1 MKITLAILCAILL
14 AANPVNGQSKSEVG
28 VMAGISYYLGDLNI
42 NKHFHLSQ
50 PAGGIVSRYI
60 FNPHFA
66 LKNSFYYGMIEG
78 NDAFSNNPIH
88 KTRNLHFRSSIID
101 IATQIEFNFFPFNEG
116 KSERMIRRE
125 GKYYF
130 SPYVFTGI
138 SMFSFNP
145 QARHGDTWF
154 ELQPL
159 GTEEQGTIA
168 YPDKKKYSLTQLCI
182 PFGTGIKYDLSKKV
196 NMAFEWGLRYT
207 FTDYIDD
214 VSTTYANPMA
224 IGAEKGPVA
233 RELSDPSAERGSE
246 IDNTGRQRGNSK
258 NNDLY
263 AFTGIMITFKIA
275 NKYQQIKCVQQ

>member
-1 MKITLAILCAILL
+1 MKIIMAIWTMFLTVYS
-14 AANPVNGQSKSEVG
+14 VNGQSKSEVG
-28 VMAGISYYLGDLNI
+28 IMGGVSYYLGDLNI

-50 PAGGIVSRYI
+50 PAAGIVCRYI

-66 LKNSFYYGMIEG
+66 LKNSFYYGKVEG
-78 NDAFSNNPIH
+78 NDALSNNPVH
-88 KTRNLHFRSSIID
+88 QSRNLHFRSTVID
-101 IATQIEFNFFPFNEG
+101 IATEIEFNFFPFDEG

-130 SPYVFTGI
+130 SPYVFVGI

-145 QARHGDTWF
+145 QARHDDTWF

-159 GTEEQGTIA
+159 GTEGQGTIA

-182 PFGTGIKYDLSKKV
+182 PFGTGIKYDLTNKI

-224 IGAEKGPVA
+224 IAAEKGPVA
-233 RELSDPSAERGSE
+233 RDLSDPSANKESINE
-246 IDNTGRQRGNSK
+246 NTGRQRGNSK

-263 AFTGIMITFKIA
+263 VFTGVMITFKII
-275 NKYQQIKCVQQ
+275 NKYQQKKCIQQ